1 MDWHD
6 LLTAFALYLI
16 LEGLIPFANPG
27 AFKRFMADMT
37 QLPDE
42 KLRAVGIGSII
53 AGLVLLYIVR

>member
-27 AFKRFMADMT
+27 AFKRFMSDMIK
-37 QLPDE
+37 LSDE
-42 KLRAVGIGSII
+42 KLRAIGIGSII